1 MSAPTIDRRLQ
12 SPPTRVARTRAAAA
26 GAAAA
31 IAAIAIGVRVAL
43 AEPWWV
49 ESALVAAL
57 AVCTVAAVVDTVSRR
72 IPDRLVLAS
81 LVPVAIG
88 LVLLGVAGD
97 ARVAL
102 LTVPAGAVL
111 FALPLAVVHLIVPS
125 AMGFGDVKLAL
136 ALGAALG
143 LVEWR
148 LAIVALCLASGLTVA
163 VAIARRR
170 PTMPFAPG
178 LVVGA
183 ALALVLPTLEGPLPW
198 R

>member
-81 LVPVAIG
+81 LVPVGIA
-88 LVLLGVAGD
+88 LVCLVVGAD
-97 ARVAL
+97 ARNTL
-102 LTVPAGAVL
+102 LAVPAGAIL
-111 FALPLAVVHLIVPS
+111 FALPLLVVHLIAPS

-148 LAIVALCLASGLTVA
+148 FAIIALCLASGVTVA
-163 VAIARRR
+163 VAVVRRR

-178 LVVGA
+178 LVAGT
-183 ALALVLPTLEGPLPW
+183 ALALVLPTLEGLLPW